1 MLAGPNTDGKAGPI
15 PTDIDCEECGKPMVI
30 REGRRGKFMGCS
42 GYPKCK
48 NTAKVPAK
56 LLEELGLNAASNGE
70 ANGHAG
76 ANGKANARPHTP
88 EPDEDIPTDL
98 SVE

>member
-1 MLAGPNTDGKAGPI
+1 
-15 PTDIDCEECGKPMVI
+15 
-30 REGRRGKFMGCS
+30 MGCS

-48 NTAKVPAK
+48 NTAEVPAK
-56 LLEELGLNAASNGE
+56 LLEELGLNAAASNGD

-76 ANGKANARPHTP
+76 ANGKADAKPQAAD
-88 EPDEDIPTDL
+88 DEEIPTDL

>member
-1 MLAGPNTDGKAGPI
+1 
-15 PTDIDCEECGKPMVI
+15 
-30 REGRRGKFMGCS
+30 
-42 GYPKCK
+42 
-48 NTAKVPAK
+48 VPAK

-76 ANGKANARPHTP
+76 ANGKANATSHTP